1 MHKYKRVV
9 GMLPGTRVC
18 VGGGGQK
25 CICVGIRSA
34 CICGVRSAHEV
45 YASV

>member
-18 VGGGGQK
+18 VGGGG
-25 CICVGIRSA
+25 SEMHM
-34 CICGVRSAHEV
+34 CGNQECMYMWSQECT
-45 YASV
+45 